1 MGKGSPFESEPRH
14 QDGKCHRSENTAAGW
29 RLHNAG
35 QWFLNNTCEKKKK
48 SNKERETED
57 ITPIAFFHL
66 GLEKTHVTDAW
77 PTLQPSGDLSGVT
90 ATWREGHGPERQVC
104 DRAGGVGGASP
115 QASAAG
121 RW

>member
-1 MGKGSPFESEPRH
+1 MR
-14 QDGKCHRSENTAAGW
+14 
-29 RLHNAG
+29 
-35 QWFLNNTCEKKKK
+35 KKN

-104 DRAGGVGGASP
+104 DRAGGGGRLTPGISRWEVVMVVRTE
-115 QASAAG
+115 AG
-121 RW
+121 ARQR